1 MSTNVQI
8 IGDAL
13 GLLNV
18 LAEGESVTAEQGAH
32 ALRVLNQM
40 LAAWA
45 ADDIVLGYFE
55 QTETTDP
62 CPIPDWAEQG
72 VSGKLA
78 LVLAGHYRTP
88 PSPFCIAVADEGY
101 SLILRTLMN
110 QRQVGA
116 DLSHLG
122 SGNGRYDILTD
133 A

>member
-1 MSTNVQI
+1 MSTNAEI

-18 LAEGESVTAEQGAH
+18 LAEGESVSAEQGAH

-45 ADDIVLGYFE
+45 ADDIAIGYFA
-55 QTETTDP
+55 QSDTADT
-62 CPIPDWAEQG
+62 CPIPDWAEEG
-72 VSGKLA
+72 VGGKLA
-78 LVLAGHYRTP
+78 LALAAHYRTP
-88 PSPFCIAVADEGY
+88 PSPFAIAVADEGY